1 MGESIF
7 SALIALTPRLRA
19 GFGHPSS
26 PRGRPV
32 TPGNRRRAVTD
43 TTCEEKP
50 MASHRPYERLLQQAQ
65 RLTQRDE
72 YWAGTTR
79 LARMWVTPTKAPP
92 YRPYMTLWLSQ
103 DGKIVASKA
112 HQHPPSADELAAELL
127 QAMRRPALGAGR
139 ARRPSRLYL
148 VAYLLAAA
156 NVSGPL
162 ANRL

>member
-1 MGESIF
+1 MRAHFGIEEPIF
-7 SALIALTPRLRA
+7 PARIALAPRMRA

-32 TPGNRRRAVTD
+32 TSGNRRRAVTD

-79 LARMWVTPTKAPP
+79 LARMWVTPRKAPP
-92 YRPYMTLWLSQ
+92 YRPYITN
-103 DGKIVASKA
+103 GV
-112 HQHPPSADELAAELL
+112 
-127 QAMRRPALGAGR
+127 
-139 ARRPSRLYL
+139 SRL
-148 VAYLLAAA
+148 
-156 NVSGPL
+156 
-162 ANRL
+162 